1 MEIDKLLL
9 TFEKRLRLQ
18 RYSEASIRNYKTTVD
33 AFLKLAKKK
42 YSNPEDLDAKKIEK
56 YVYWLIEKKN
66 ISASYQRLVLASI
79 DKFYFLVLNIKL
91 PLKDLYPTRK
101 EHHLPEYLNKDEI
114 KRLISATDNLK
125 HRCILE
131 LLYSAGLRLSELLNI
146 EISDIDS
153 TDMLIHIHMA
163 KGKKD
168 RKVMLSNVLLA
179 DLRAYFKQYKPQ
191 KYLFEGQ
198 GKEQYS
204 AKSVQNIVKFTAQRA
219 GISKHV
225 TPHTLRHSFATHLL
239 ENGTDIRFIQ
249 ELLGHKSVKTTEIY
263 THISDISKSNIKSP
277 LDLL

>member
-33 AFLKLAKKK
+33 AFLNLAKKK

-153 TDMLIHIHMA
+153 TDMLIHIHVA

>member
-153 TDMLIHIHMA
+153 TDMLIHIHVA